1 MISIRMI
8 ARRRRAAARIVAAVV
23 AFLSADTA
31 WSDPGETGA
40 VDDRPAQSAPLEPD
54 RPPSIQT
61 SLGTFGDRGGFRSL
75 LAARGIDY
83 NLLYTSEVLG
93 NLSGG
98 LRQGAIYAGKF
109 ETAVTVDFDRLAGW
123 TGWSGFANVF
133 QIHDTGGLR
142 DRSFQRLITVSNIE
156 AYPSTRLSELWLERA
171 SGDRT
176 LSLRFG
182 QVVADGEFFSSET
195 GKIFL
200 SNDWPTITGAN
211 LPSGGPAYPIST
223 PGMRLRWT
231 PDASAS
237 GLVAIF
243 NGDPGD
249 QASVNRTGLSFRL
262 NDAPLVM
269 GEVQF
274 RAVPGP
280 DGLGRSLKLGGYRHF
295 GRFEDY
301 RYDRTGLPLANPRS
315 GGSARRHAGTS
326 GVYAVVDAQLYRP
339 AGGNESD
346 GMSAYARLS
355 TSPSDRNLIDLWAD
369 GGIVVT
375 GMIPGRPKDAL
386 GLSLIYAR
394 IGDNA
399 RRYDLD
405 RLSFG
410 TEFHVPRSYE
420 ATIEATYLFAV
431 APGWTIQP
439 DIQYV
444 LNPGGGAIDPT
455 RPGQRRKGGAVF
467 GLRST
472 LTY

>member
-1 MISIRMI
+1 MRRI
-8 ARRRRAAARIVAAVV
+8 ARRPTAPSRIVAAVC
-23 AFLSADTA
+23 ALLSADPA
-31 WSDPGETGA
+31 RADPVETGA

-61 SLGTFGDRGGFRSL
+61 SLGAFGDPGGLRSL

-83 NLLYTSEVLG
+83 NLLYTNEVLG
-93 NLSGG
+93 NVSGG
-98 LRQGAIYAGKF
+98 VRRGAIHAGKF

-156 AYPSTRLSELWLERA
+156 AYPSTRLSELWLERT
-171 SGDRT
+171 SEDRHV
-176 LSLRFG
+176 SLRIG
-182 QVVADGEFFSSET
+182 QLVADGEFFASET

-231 PDASAS
+231 PDASVC
-237 GLVAIF
+237 GLLAIF

-249 QASVNRTGLSFRL
+249 QASVNRTGLNFRL
-262 NDAPLVM
+262 NDAPLLM
-269 GEVQF
+269 GEIQF
-274 RAVPGP
+274 RATPGS
-280 DGLGRSLKLGGYRHF
+280 DGLGRTLKLGGYRHF
-295 GRFEDY
+295 GRFEDV

-315 GGSARRHAGTS
+315 SGVAHRHAGTS
-326 GVYAVVDAQLYRP
+326 GAYAVMDAHLYRP
-339 AGGNESD
+339 AGGDEVD
-346 GMSAYARLS
+346 GISAYARLS

-375 GMIPGRPKDAL
+375 GMVPGRPRDAF
-386 GLSLIYAR
+386 GLSFIYAR
-394 IGDNA
+394 IGANA
-399 RRYDLD
+399 RRFDLG
-405 RLSFG
+405 RISFS

-439 DIQYV
+439 DIQYIF
-444 LNPGGGAIDPT
+444 NPGGGTSDPL
-455 RPGQRRKGGAVF
+455 RPGQRINGGAVF

>member
-1 MISIRMI
+1 MISMRMI
-8 ARRRRAAARIVAAVV
+8 ARWRLGPARMVAAVV
-23 AFLSADTA
+23 ALLAA
-31 WSDPGETGA
+31 NPARSDPVETGA

-61 SLGTFGDRGGFRSL
+61 SLGTFGDPGGVRTM

-83 NLLYTSEVLG
+83 NLLYTNEVLG
-93 NLSGG
+93 NVSGG
-98 LRQGAIYAGKF
+98 VRRGAIYAGKF
-109 ETAVTVDFDRLAGW
+109 ETAVTIDFDRLAGW

-171 SGDRT
+171 SDDRH
-176 LSLRFG
+176 LSLRIG
-182 QVVADGEFFSSET
+182 QLVADGELFSSET

-231 PDASAS
+231 PNASVS
-237 GLVAIF
+237 GLLAIF

-249 QASVNRTGLSFRL
+249 QARVNRTGLNFRL

-269 GEVQF
+269 GEVQL
-274 RAVPGP
+274 RTAAGP

-295 GRFEDY
+295 GRFDDY
-301 RYDRTGLPLANPRS
+301 RYDRTGLALASPRS
-315 GGSARRHAGTS
+315 SGAAHRHAGTS
-326 GVYAVVDAQLYRP
+326 GAYAVMDAHLYRP
-339 AGGNESD
+339 AGGNEAD
-346 GMSAYARLS
+346 GIAAYARLS
-355 TSPSDRNLIDLWAD
+355 ASPSDRNLIDLWAD

-375 GMIPGRPKDAL
+375 GMVPGRPKDVF
-386 GLSLIYAR
+386 GLSFIYAR
-394 IGDNA
+394 IGENA

-405 RLSFG
+405 RISFD

-420 ATIEATYLFAV
+420 ATIEATYQFTV

-444 LNPGGGAIDPT
+444 FNPGGGTSDPH
-455 RPGQRRKGGAVF
+455 RPGQRIKSGAVF